1 MGKAETA
8 LASARLLLEAGDS
21 DGTINRAYYAMFDA
35 ATAALRWAG
44 TAENPLK
51 THGGMIAS
59 FGRNLVQTG
68 RLSPELGRSLNRM
81 HELRVTADYLAEP
94 VPLDKARQGSRKR
107 QRSLAQSVSC
117 WTRHPGNAGRR
128 RRETVLTA
136 RARRNARSDRGYC
149 PTGSCSFRGLQ
160 VAAAWHWRGRHSRG
174 GNRNAGA
181 TTTEHGVQQSRLF
194 ADCQRSCGTSCCRR
208 SPAVTSGPRRQVA
221 SRHPIAVPAAHPP
234 ARATTP
240 PRPPD
245 ASDCARLR
253 AAGKGSRCRPRATH
267 QRAHRAR
274 SRGNV
279 RPAGAASGPAPGSAL
294 PLKPRRRPD
303 RSTRVLR

>member
-1 MGKAETA
+1 MTQGLMGKAETA

-117 WTRHPGNAGRR
+117 WSRHPGNAGR
-128 RRETVLTA
+128 
-136 RARRNARSDRGYC
+136 
-149 PTGSCSFRGLQ
+149 PGLQ
-160 VAAAWHWRGRHSRG
+160 SAISLNKRINISPGGRS
-174 GNRNAGA
+174 
-181 TTTEHGVQQSRLF
+181 
-194 ADCQRSCGTSCCRR
+194 
-208 SPAVTSGPRRQVA
+208 A
-221 SRHPIAVPAAHPP
+221 SRQ
-234 ARATTP
+234 
-240 PRPPD
+240 
-245 ASDCARLR
+245 SESLRLL
-253 AAGKGSRCRPRATH
+253 GFGH
-267 QRAHRAR
+267 E
-274 SRGNV
+274 
-279 RPAGAASGPAPGSAL
+279 SAL
-294 PLKPRRRPD
+294 SVRLG
-303 RSTRVLR
+303 